1 VLARLRQDRIVA
13 EVRRRGGIRVSDL
26 TALLDVSDMTIR
38 RDLDRLARLGV
49 LEKVHGGAILAGR
62 SAVEPTFDA
71 KRSREQVEKAAIAVA
86 AAGLVR
92 PGSAIALSA
101 GTTTWSLARELLTI
115 PDLTV
120 VTNSVNVADVL
131 HAEAAADG
139 RTVLLTGGVRTP
151 SNALVGPI
159 ADAAIRSLH
168 VDLLF
173 LGTYGMDPD
182 AGLTT
187 PNLVEAQTNRT
198 FVSAARRVVLVADHT
213 KWRTVG
219 LAAFGTLADVD
230 VLVTDEALDA
240 EACGVLKE
248 HVGELVLA
256 DPEENR

>member
-13 EVRRRGGIRVSDL
+13 EIRRRGGVRVSDL

-38 RDLDRLARLGV
+38 RDLDRLAGLGV
-49 LEKVHGGAILAGR
+49 LEKVHGGAIMAGH

-71 KRSREQVEKAAIAVA
+71 KRSREQAEKAAIAHA
-86 AAGLVR
+86 AARLVR

-101 GTTTWSLARELLTI
+101 GTTTWALARELLAV

-131 HAEAAADG
+131 HADAAADG

-151 SNALVGPI
+151 SNALVGPV
-159 ADAAIRSLH
+159 AEAAIRSLH

-173 LGTYGMDPD
+173 LGAYGVDVD

-187 PNLVEAQTNRT
+187 PNLIEAQTNRT
-198 FVSAARRVVLVADHT
+198 FISAARRVVVVADNT

-219 LAAFGTLADVD
+219 LAGFGTLGDID
-230 VLVTDEALDA
+230 VLVTDDGLDPDACAAL
-240 EACGVLKE
+240 EE
-248 HVGELVLA
+248 HVGELVVA
-256 DPEENR
+256 DVEAGR